1 MKRTHLLL
9 LVLFGGMVTGA
20 AFAQGTDPLMSF
32 PQWASSPALFVLG
45 LIALVKIL
53 REKTFS
59 FVDGKLGVF
68 TFAAILGALIGA
80 AFQWFD
86 WLAVAPFTEWSTPLG
101 GVAYG
106 VAAAVAGF
114 LGVNLFDMLS
124 QRRAEDESVAL
135 TRAGLAVNRAA
146 QPPAVQP
153 ASFAGESLNPQTAI
167 EFLLNLVRS
176 QFGNNAPPLV
186 WGIVETLIKEFAGQA
201 LNDKV
206 RKQIQHRFLDLLAAA
221 GAPGRDS

>member
-68 TFAAILGALIGA
+68 TFAAVLGAGIGA
-80 AFQWFD
+80 GFQWFD
-86 WLAVAPFTEWSTPLG
+86 WLAVAPFAEWSTPLG

-106 VAAAVAGF
+106 VAAAVTGF
-114 LGVNLFDMLS
+114 LGVNLFDLLS
-124 QRRAEDESVAL
+124 ERRAADEGMAMLRMAALPAGTQQSVTDFIL
-135 TRAGLAVNRAA
+135 G
-146 QPPAVQP
+146 
-153 ASFAGESLNPQTAI
+153 
-167 EFLLNLVRS
+167 LVRS
-176 QFGNNAPPLV
+176 AVSAAKLPAALVAVAPLMAQFAQSEAVLTDDLRSKLQGQVLH
-186 WGIVETLIKEFAGQA
+186 LLRKAG
-201 LNDKV
+201 LTGV
-206 RKQIQHRFLDLLAAA
+206 DL
-221 GAPGRDS
+221 